1 MVAAGFGVA
10 LTYRLAV
17 DEQDAAVRILQPG
30 FAIPPRI
37 LLLAW
42 HVDRYRTP
50 AARAFIE
57 TALRAATALDQSPA
71 RV

>member
-10 LTYRLAV
+10 LTYSLAV
-17 DEQDAAVRILQPG
+17 DERDAAIRVLQPG

-42 HVDRYRTP
+42 HADRYRTP
-50 AARAFIE
+50 AARAFVE
-57 TALRAATALDQSPA
+57 TARRAAAALDQPA
-71 RV
+71 AQH